1 MPKEFSRGQRIGD
14 LIQRELAVLLQLEIK
29 DPRVGMVTLNEVKVS
44 RDLAFAD
51 VYFTMLP
58 EDRVA
63 EGTEVLNDAAG
74 FLRTRL
80 AKVLSTRTTPR
91 LRFHYD
97 ESIENGAR
105 MSKAINDALK
115 RDALN
120 HKAEDEPG
128 DDAHQEGR
136 DG

>member
-14 LIQRELAVLLQLEIK
+14 LIQRELAVLVQTEIK
-29 DPRVGMVTLNEVKVS
+29 DPRIGLVTLNEVKVS

-58 EDRVA
+58 DENA
-63 EGTEVLNDAAG
+63 KEGGEVLNNAAG
-74 FLRTRL
+74 FLRSQL
-80 AKVLSTRTTPR
+80 ARVLSTRTTPR

-105 MSKAINDALK
+105 MSKVINDALK
-115 RDALN
+115 RDAEN
-120 HKAEDEPG
+120 HRSDAPQDEK
-128 DDAHQEGR
+128 